1 MRGRRGPDCNIELG
15 LAVSALSLTYGQ
27 TRTQE
32 ELSFFCNCDRRT
44 IQKIEERGLR
54 KLRHRLR
61 HNHEL
66 LEGVVTASW
75 LNGKR
80 ATDNRAL
87 PTHD

>member
-1 MRGRRGPDCNIELG
+1 MRGKRDLDCNIDLG
-15 LAVSALSLTYGQ
+15 LAVSALSLSYGQ
-27 TRTQE
+27 TRTRE
-32 ELSFFCNCDRRT
+32 EIAFFCNCNRKT

-75 LNGKR
+75 LDGR
-80 ATDNRAL
+80 TGRI
-87 PTHD
+87 